1 MSSLKYLQGY
11 SPALLE
17 QVSQMLANG
26 ELGPLLQKKY
36 PDVHEVRSDKA
47 LFDYTQD
54 LKARHMRNAPPL
66 NLVRYDAKLKII
78 QHALGTHTRAP
89 QQQGAKTKM
98 RREIRVATLF
108 RDAPAEFLK
117 MIVVHELAHIKEME
131 HDKAFY
137 ALCHHM
143 EPNYAQLE
151 FDTRLWMTWKEQP
164 PRAPQG
170 VPHAPQGAQASFGR
184 PGADLAESVE

>member
-11 SPALLE
+11 PPALLQ
-17 QVSQMLANG
+17 QVSQLIADG
-26 ELGPLLQKKY
+26 QLGALLQKKY
-36 PDVHEVRSDKA
+36 PDAHEVRSDKA

-54 LKARHMRNAPPL
+54 LKQRHMRNAPPL
-66 NLVRYDAKLKII
+66 NLVRYDAKLKVI

-98 RREIRVATLF
+98 RREIRVAALF

-117 MIVVHELAHIKEME
+117 MIVVHELAHLKELD

-137 ALCHHM
+137 SLCHHM
-143 EPNYAQLE
+143 EPDYAQLE
-151 FDTRLWMTWKEQP
+151 FDTRLWLTHQEL
-164 PRAPQG
+164 AP
-170 VPHAPQGAQASFGR
+170 
-184 PGADLAESVE
+184 